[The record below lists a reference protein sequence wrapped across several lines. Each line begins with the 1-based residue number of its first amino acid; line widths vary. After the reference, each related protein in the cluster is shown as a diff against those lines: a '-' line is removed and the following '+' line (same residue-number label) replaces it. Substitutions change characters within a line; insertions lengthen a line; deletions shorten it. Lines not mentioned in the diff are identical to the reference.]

1 MSVKHNFSFSLILLK
16 SWFSNYWL
24 NYLLFNQIN
33 YTSCLIVVFL
43 FHSFMGPTVISRNP
57 AGSLVCSV
65 LYNILI
71 MGNMNQMINNII
83 SRNPAGSLVY
93 SVLNNILILGNMN
106 QMFNNII
113 SRNPAGS
120 VVALFWIISWS
131 WRTWT
136 RCLLILYPGTRLEVW
151 CALYWIISWSWRT
164 LWTGCFIYYIQE
176 PGWKPGVLCTE

>member
-1 MSVKHNFSFSLILLK
+1 MSVKHNFSYSLILLK

-65 LYNILI
+65 LE
-71 MGNMNQMINNII
+71 
-83 SRNPAGSLVY
+83 
-93 SVLNNILILGNMN
+93 NILILGNMN

-131 WRTWT
+131 WGTWTRCLLILYPGTRLEAWCDLFWIISWSWRTWTRWLIILYPGTRLEAWCTLYWIISWSWGTWT

-151 CALYWIISWSWRT
+151 
-164 LWTGCFIYYIQE
+164 
-176 PGWKPGVLCTE
+176 